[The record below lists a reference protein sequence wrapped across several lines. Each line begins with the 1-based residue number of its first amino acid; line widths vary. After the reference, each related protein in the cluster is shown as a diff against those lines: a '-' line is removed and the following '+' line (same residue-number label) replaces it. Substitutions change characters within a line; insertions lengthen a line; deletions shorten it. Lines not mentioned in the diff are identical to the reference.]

1 MSKEEREEIHPKTFY
16 MIDNENIRQIKIR
29 KVGLLDVFGKIEID
43 ITFNNNTIK
52 RLVGI
57 SPVNTKQIQEW
68 LKTDNLYE
76 KAIMYEF

>member
-1 MSKEEREEIHPKTFY
+1 MSEEREEINPKTFY

-29 KVGLLDVFGKIEID
+29 KIGLLDVFGKIEID
-43 ITFNNNTIK
+43 IIFNDNSIK

-57 SPVNTKQIQEW
+57 GQVNTNQIQKW

-76 KAIMYEF
+76 KTIMYEF

>member
-1 MSKEEREEIHPKTFY
+1 MSEEREEINPKTFY

-29 KVGLLDVFGKIEID
+29 IVGLLDVFGKIEID
-43 ITFNNNTIK
+43 IIFNDNSIK

-57 SPVNTKQIQEW
+57 GPVNTNQIEEW
-68 LKTDNLYE
+68 LKTNNLYE

>member
-1 MSKEEREEIHPKTFY
+1 MSEEREEINPKTFY

-29 KVGLLDVFGKIEID
+29 KIGLLDVFGKIEID
-43 ITFNNNTIK
+43 ITFKDNSIK

-57 SPVNTKQIQEW
+57 SPVDTNQIQKW

-76 KAIMYEF
+76 KTIMYEF

>member
-1 MSKEEREEIHPKTFY
+1 MSKDNEEINPKTFY

-43 ITFNNNTIK
+43 ITFNNNSIK

-57 SPVNTKQIQEW
+57 SPVDTKQIQEW
-68 LKTDNLYE
+68 IKTDNLYE

>member
-1 MSKEEREEIHPKTFY
+1 MSEEREEINPKTFY

-29 KVGLLDVFGKIEID
+29 IVGLLDVFGKIEID
-43 ITFNNNTIK
+43 IIFNDNSIK

-57 SPVNTKQIQEW
+57 GQVNTNQIQEW

>member
-1 MSKEEREEIHPKTFY
+1 MSEEREQINPKTFY
-16 MIDNENIRQIKIR
+16 MIDNEKISQIEIR
-29 KVGLLDVFGKIEID
+29 KIGLLDVFGKIEID
-43 ITFNNNTIK
+43 ITFKDNSIK

-57 SPVNTKQIQEW
+57 SPVDTKQIQKW

>member
-1 MSKEEREEIHPKTFY
+1 MSEEREEINPKTFY

-43 ITFNNNTIK
+43 ITFNNNSIK

-57 SPVNTKQIQEW
+57 SPVNTNQIKKW
-68 LKTDNLYE
+68 LETNNLYE

>member
-1 MSKEEREEIHPKTFY
+1 MNKEEREQINPKTFY

-43 ITFNNNTIK
+43 ITFNNNSIK

-57 SPVNTKQIQEW
+57 SPVDTKQIQEW
-68 LKTDNLYE
+68 IKTDNLYE

>member
-1 MSKEEREEIHPKTFY
+1 MSEEREEINPKTFY

-43 ITFNNNTIK
+43 ITFNNNSIK

-57 SPVNTKQIQEW
+57 SPVDTKQIQEW